1 MTEGIKNAGQEI
13 LNLRNLRSTTRTK
26 VYHFFFPLFLNDF
39 YDKKSSQE
47 LNFAGNVVIY
57 LNLWTDRAE
66 FCFVQKNSYRENRL

>member
-1 MTEGIKNAGQEI
+1 MTI
-13 LNLRNLRSTTRTK
+13 
-26 VYHFFFPLFLNDF
+26 HFFFPLFLNDF